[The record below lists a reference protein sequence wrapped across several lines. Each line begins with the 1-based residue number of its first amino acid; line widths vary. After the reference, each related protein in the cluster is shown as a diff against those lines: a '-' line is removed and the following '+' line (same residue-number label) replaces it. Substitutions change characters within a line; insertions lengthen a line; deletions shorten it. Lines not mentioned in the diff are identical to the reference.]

1 MLQNCTCALSSGEN
15 PFQYSTLQ
23 GICRTIQ
30 GPSMLDLQEQTH
42 LRPSDFQWIFMLCSI
57 SFPLGNFLGTHA
69 MHHSAWNITKKSFH
83 FRWFDDRSLSALPIH
98 GIRHFL
104 SGHFLCSNPLLLWT
118 FIPKFFCSHS

>member
-1 MLQNCTCALSSGEN
+1 MLKNDILDVLPLPPSCVLNIFNSRNNTIKTTKEFRISAKLQKSYWCPVEN

-57 SFPLGNFLGTHA
+57 SFPLGNFLG
-69 MHHSAWNITKKSFH
+69 K
-83 FRWFDDRSLSALPIH
+83 
-98 GIRHFL
+98 
-104 SGHFLCSNPLLLWT
+104 
-118 FIPKFFCSHS
+118 